1 RAGADDEHAAAQADL
16 LRAQVSF
23 ASGLGTEAPP
33 LLLDAARRL
42 EPLDL
47 DQARETYLEALGAAM
62 LAGAEAA
69 PRLLEIAHAV
79 RALPPRPGDP
89 RAVDQLLEGLALLVT
104 DGHAAAAGALQR
116 ATEAFL
122 GGGASFEDSL
132 RWGWAATAPCD
143 ALWEDRRMR
152 AVCEQQIQRTRE
164 AGALASLPL
173 SLVAFASFTAR
184 AGSFTEVASLAAQ
197 AEAIADATGMR
208 MAPYAAL
215 MLRAAVAGEE
225 AELTALTRATVEG
238 ASVTGHGI
246 AVTVTHWVA
255 AVFHN
260 GRGRY
265 DDAQAAAELAAST
278 PGDLFAAV
286 WSLPELIEAASRRG
300 ALDDAREALVRLTAT
315 TQGAGTEFGLGV
327 EARSRA
333 LVSDGDAADAL
344 YREAIERLGRT
355 LMRSEL
361 ARAHLVYGEWL
372 RREGRRRDARLQLR
386 TAHEQLAAME
396 MHGFAERAGRELL
409 ATGERVRSRTEDTR
423 DELTP
428 QEGEIARL
436 ARDGLSNPE
445 IGSRL
450 FLSPR
455 TVEWHLR
462 KVFTKLGIASRH
474 ELRAALPAVGDAA
487 A

>member
-1 RAGADDEHAAAQADL
+1 IGVHYAQWAAAIL
-16 LRAQVSF
+16 F
-23 ASGLGTEAPP
+23 NGLGRYEQA
-33 LLLDAARRL
+33 LAAAR
-42 EPLDL
+42 E
-47 DQARETYLEALGAAM
+47 
-62 LAGAEAA
+62 
-69 PRLLEIAHAV
+69 
-79 RALPPRPGDP
+79 
-89 RAVDQLLEGLALLVT
+89 
-104 DGHAAAAGALQR
+104 
-116 ATEAFL
+116 ATEDHPELFL
-122 GGGASFEDSL
+122 SA
-132 RWGWAATAPCD
+132 
-143 ALWEDRRMR
+143 
-152 AVCEQQIQRTRE
+152 
-164 AGALASLPL
+164 
-173 SLVAFASFTAR
+173 
-184 AGSFTEVASLAAQ
+184 
-197 AEAIADATGMR
+197 
-208 MAPYAAL
+208 
-215 MLRAAVAGEE
+215 
-225 AELTALTRATVEG
+225 
-238 ASVTGHGI
+238 
-246 AVTVTHWVA
+246 
-255 AVFHN
+255 
-260 GRGRY
+260 
-265 DDAQAAAELAAST
+265 
-278 PGDLFAAV
+278 

-300 ALDDAREALVRLTAT
+300 ALDDAREALVRQTAT